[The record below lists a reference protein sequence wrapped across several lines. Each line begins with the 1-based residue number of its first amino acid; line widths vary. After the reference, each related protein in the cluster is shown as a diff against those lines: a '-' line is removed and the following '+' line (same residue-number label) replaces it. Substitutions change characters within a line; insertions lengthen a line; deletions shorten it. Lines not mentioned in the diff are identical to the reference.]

1 MYFYEGIIGIP
12 TSMAEEKVFVHYQ
25 VEYED
30 AVTENGKTIN
40 YITHMLLKVEDEVV
54 ALYHEGWVL
63 RPTMI
68 AARIAFYILAMEAS
82 ELDDIYDRNP
92 EAVATDEAPKMK
104 VIAKVKKDAEDKHKE
119 NDGRCE

>member
-12 TSMAEEKVFVHYQ
+12 ASMAEEKVFVNYQ

-30 AVTENGKTIN
+30 AVTEDGKTIN

-104 VIAKVKKDAEDKHKE
+104 VIAKVKKDAKDKHKE
-119 NDGRCE
+119 NDGEV

>member
-12 TSMAEEKVFVHYQ
+12 ASMAEEKVFVNYQ

-30 AVTENGKTIN
+30 AVTEDGKTIN

-104 VIAKVKKDAEDKHKE
+104 VIAKVKKDAEDEHKE
-119 NDGRCE
+119 KQREV